1 MASKPDTPLASQQ
14 TLQGGLSNDMLIS
27 LSMNFNN
34 DGASQDELV
43 SNLHRNG
50 ILKTESVIDAMKK
63 TDRKDFVNPK
73 HGPLYEDKPRNIGCE
88 ATITSPHMHAIA
100 LEALFSEDETESEST
115 SRREKPFIG
124 LDIGCGSGYL
134 TVCMGHIL
142 ASDDSKIYGIDH
154 ARELIEL
161 SRNNTAKSHQSF
173 LDSGRVAYYEGD
185 GFLGLP
191 EKGPFDF
198 IHVGAAVEEIPE
210 ELVNQLTPGGAL
222 VIPVGPQGGEQKL
235 VKLTKLSSS
244 SASSDVRKEEIM
256 TVVFSRMN
264 DEPPKSEKEKAQGI
278 AEEMRELY
286 KEGKEITEALQHW
299 QATFKTEHGRKPS
312 AGDMAKDTRIKGL
325 LTRFK
330 DLQREIQK
338 TENTF
343 SKARQEEEKEAA

>member
-1 MASKPDTPLASQQ
+1 
-14 TLQGGLSNDMLIS
+14 MLIS

-142 ASDDSKIYGIDH
+142 
-154 ARELIEL
+154 
-161 SRNNTAKSHQSF
+161 AKSHQSF

-286 KEGKEITEALQHW
+286 KEGKV
-299 QATFKTEHGRKPS
+299 
-312 AGDMAKDTRIKGL
+312 
-325 LTRFK
+325 
-330 DLQREIQK
+330 
-338 TENTF
+338 N
-343 SKARQEEEKEAA
+343 